1 MALFK
6 YQATDKQGQ
15 LYTKI
20 SEAADRLALY
30 GLIRGEGGTVVL
42 IEEVKAPG
50 SLALLLGELLGGVK
64 TQDKINFAKN
74 LGAMIDAGLS
84 MTRALGV
91 MGKQAQSKAFQKL
104 LASIEDDVNHGLT
117 LSDALGK
124 HPGDFSRLFISMVK
138 AGEESGSVSESLKIV
153 GNQMEKSHAL
163 VKKVRG
169 AMIYPALIIGVMVVI
184 AFLLLIYMVPTL
196 TATFEGIGVQLP
208 LPTRILIASSDFLI
222 NNTLLVISLFVALGA
237 GGVVFYRSPN
247 GKKLFDKLFLK
258 IPVIG
263 GIVQEVQ
270 AARSARTLSSLLA
283 AGVDIVS
290 ALSVTADVLQ
300 NHLYKEVLLEAK
312 NGIQKGEAMSAVLA
326 RHGELY
332 PAFVS
337 EMSSVGEET
346 GKIAEML
353 KNVATYYED
362 EVDQK
367 TKDLSTIIEPVL
379 MIIIGAGV
387 GLFAIS
393 MLAPTYS
400 LVDYIQ

>member
-6 YQATDKQGQ
+6 YRARKKDGQ
-15 LYTKI
+15 EYEKTV
-20 SEAADRLALY
+20 EAADRLALY
-30 GLIRGEGGTVVL
+30 GIIRDEQATVVTIQEEKKSGEGF
-42 IEEVKAPG
+42 
-50 SLALLLGELLGGVK
+50 SFGGLFGRVK

-74 LGAMIDAGLS
+74 LGTMIDAGLS
-84 MTRALGV
+84 VTRSLTV
-91 MGKQAQSKAFQKL
+91 MEKQANGKAFKKL
-104 LASIEDDVNHGLT
+104 MVELEDEVSHGT
-117 LSDALGK
+117 SLSEALGK
-124 HPGDFSRLFISMVK
+124 RPDVFSTLFMSMVK

-153 GNQMEKSHAL
+153 GNQMEKSHQL

-169 AMIYPALIIGVMVVI
+169 AMIYPAVIISVMIVI
-184 AFLLLIYMVPTL
+184 AILLLIFMVPTL
-196 TATFEGIGVQLP
+196 TATFSGLGVKLP
-208 LPTRILIASSDFLI
+208 LATRVLIASSDFLI
-222 NNTLLVISLFVALGA
+222 GNTILVLSVMLALLA
-237 GGVVFYRSPN
+237 GGVAYYRSKAGHN
-247 GKKLFDKLFLK
+247 LFDSLFLK

-263 GIVQEVQ
+263 ELVREVQ
-270 AARSARTLSSLLA
+270 AARSARTLSSLLS
-283 AGVDIVS
+283 AGVDVVA
-290 ALSVTADVLQ
+290 ALGVTADVLQ

-312 NGIQKGEAMSAVLA
+312 AGIQKGESMSSVFA
-326 RHGELY
+326 RHGTLY

-346 GKIAEML
+346 GKVADML
-353 KNVATYYED
+353 KNVATFYED